1 MDVGATL
8 QSAREGRGLSLD
20 ELANRTKINVRLLRA
35 LESNDLEA
43 LPRGIFMRGY
53 LRAYATEVGLDP
65 GVLVESY
72 VAQFEPVGAAVQSRK
87 ERADDVPPD
96 DLVVMSGYGTFD
108 PSAESGSEAG
118 KAIAIA
124 LVSLAFVAYLS
135 LGTGRDPGTAE
146 QTPPADAIPA
156 AAHGDGL
163 PVAARGNG
171 DGAAVVPASNVS
183 VPVAT
188 SGNTIQID
196 IHPTGPCWVEVT
208 VEGEKRVYRLMN
220 AGDRETLTVQGDLM
234 LKVGDPSAF
243 GFSINGRPGRLSGRP
258 GQTLS
263 VRIGPGNV
271 SDFLSS

>member
-35 LESNDLEA
+35 LESNNLEA
-43 LPRGIFMRGY
+43 LPNGIFMRGY
-53 LRAYATEVGLDP
+53 LRAYAREVGLDP
-65 GVLVESY
+65 DALVESY
-72 VAQFEPVGAAVQSRK
+72 VAQFEPVGAAAKSSQQ
-87 ERADDVPPD
+87 RADDAPPD
-96 DLVVMSGYGTFD
+96 DLVVVNGYGTFD
-108 PSAESGSEAG
+108 PSAETGSEAG

-135 LGTGRDPGTAE
+135 LGTSRDPVVPE
-146 QTPPADAIPA
+146 LTPPADAIPA
-156 AAHGDGL
+156 AVHDDGI
-163 PVAARGNG
+163 PVASRGNG

-188 SGNTIQID
+188 AGNTLQIE
-196 IHPTGPCWVEVT
+196 IHPTGPCWVEAT

-220 AGDRETLTVQGDLM
+220 AGERETLTVQGDLM

-243 GFSINGRPGRLSGRP
+243 AFSINGRPGRLSGRP

-263 VRIGPGNV
+263 VRIGPANV
-271 SDFLSS
+271 SEFLSS